1 MSSKNPVIHPFTE
14 SRTGRQPLLDCPSAA
29 RHLGLSVS
37 FLAKSRL
44 RGDGAPYVKLG
55 RRVLYAIEDLD
66 AWTRS
71 RRRNSTS
78 E

>member
-1 MSSKNPVIHPFTE
+1 MSSKNPVVQP
-14 SRTGRQPLLDCPSAA
+14 RTDSSTARLPLLDCPAA
-29 RHLGLSVS
+29 AKHLGLSVS